1 MYDTLKLI
9 LKEEEL
15 NNKVSFMEEVSCRL
29 IDVKYYNNKVVGHI
43 RNMRV
48 EVRDTTLVVEGSLT
62 KWLLGNNYERSLSL
76 WDIRVAIKSLS
87 SALGVPLE
95 MAKVVR
101 LDIAF
106 NFSVEYV
113 PWLYMKK
120 LLYSD
125 GYHRSNIEKE
135 TLYLDRYDVQQVFYD
150 KMSELKS
157 CGVEELEELAHLNV
171 LRYEF
176 RFKRV
181 TKVLGEVRGSYLY
194 NPDFCLLLLNKWYR
208 CYMDIDKQVEE
219 VGIKFTGIK
228 SMKESCVA
236 LCMSEINMFE
246 KVEEAFVKKEINSA
260 IKFAVLQ
267 ELRRIEAAYCDYDK
281 VSLVDELTGKI
292 ESAYVMLKRRYSV
305 VPARMEIYNKIIDSE
320 YIV

>member
-15 NNKVSFMEEVSCRL
+15 NSKVSFMEEISCRL
-29 IDVKYYNNKVVGHI
+29 TDVKCYNNKVVGHI

-48 EVRDTTLVVEGSLT
+48 EVRDTTLIVEGSLT
-62 KWLLGNNYERSLSL
+62 KWLLGNNYEKYLSL
-76 WDIRVAIKSLS
+76 WDIKVAIKSLS

-106 NFSVEYV
+106 NFSMKYA
-113 PWLYMKK
+113 PWLYMKR
-120 LLYSD
+120 LLYIDS
-125 GYHRSNIEKE
+125 YHRSNIEKE
-135 TLYLDRYDVQQVFYD
+135 TLYFDRYDVQLVFYD
-150 KMSELKS
+150 KVSELKS
-157 CGVEELEELAHLNV
+157 CGIEELEELAHLNV

-181 TKVLGEVRGSYLY
+181 TKVLGEVRISSLY
-194 NPDFCLLLLNKWYR
+194 NPDFCLLLLDKWYK

-219 VGIKFTGIK
+219 VGLKFKGIK
-228 SMKESCVA
+228 NLKETCVA

-260 IKFAVLQ
+260 VKFAVLQ
-267 ELRRIEAAYCDYDK
+267 ELRRVEAIYCDYDK
-281 VSLVDELTGKI
+281 APLVNELTGKI
-292 ESAYVMLKRRYSV
+292 ESAYIKLKRQYNV
-305 VPARMEIYNKIIDSE
+305 APARIEIYNKVIDSK